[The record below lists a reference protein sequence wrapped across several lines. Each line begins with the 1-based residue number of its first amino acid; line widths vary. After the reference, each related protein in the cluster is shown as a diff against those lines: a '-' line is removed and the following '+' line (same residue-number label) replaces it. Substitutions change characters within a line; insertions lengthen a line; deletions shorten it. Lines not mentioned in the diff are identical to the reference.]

1 MMVNPVVDDYTKALN
16 HRKIVRKI
24 QK

>member
-1 MMVNPVVDDYTKALN
+1 MVNPVVDDYTKALN